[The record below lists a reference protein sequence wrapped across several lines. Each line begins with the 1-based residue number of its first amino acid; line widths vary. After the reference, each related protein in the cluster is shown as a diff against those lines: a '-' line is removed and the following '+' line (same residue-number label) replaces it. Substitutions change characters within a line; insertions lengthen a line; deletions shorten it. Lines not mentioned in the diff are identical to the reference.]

1 MKRSECRV
9 MIYLSRNI
17 QHELP
22 VDHWLVSRS
31 VVVTVRTIVLRL
43 VNKQGDVFL
52 GPCLLCKF
60 VKQDVKK
67 HVG

>member
-1 MKRSECRV
+1 

-31 VVVTVRTIVLRL
+31 VVATVRTIVLRL
-43 VNKQGDVFL
+43 VNKQGDDSFGTVSL
-52 GPCLLCKF
+52 VQVRETGC
-60 VKQDVKK
+60 
-67 HVG
+67 

>member
-9 MIYLSRNI
+9 MIYLSRNF

-31 VVVTVRTIVLRL
+31 VVATVRTIVLRL
-43 VNKQGDVFL
+43 VNKQGDDFL
-52 GPCLLCKF
+52 GTVSL
-60 VKQDVKK
+60 VKVQET
-67 HVG
+67 GC

>member
-1 MKRSECRV
+1 

-43 VNKQGDVFL
+43 VNKQGDEFFGTVSL
-52 GPCLLCKF
+52 VQNRETGC
-60 VKQDVKK
+60 
-67 HVG
+67 

>member
-31 VVVTVRTIVLRL
+31 VVATVRTIVLRL
-43 VNKQGDVFL
+43 VNKQGDDFFWDSVS
-52 GPCLLCKF
+52 CASS
-60 VKQDVKK
+60 
-67 HVG
+67 